1 MPDRCGDEE
10 AARQLDIN
18 GHFFAD
24 IQFSG
29 KLPLVFRVIDHMVIK
44 TLFRP
49 HRTDV
54 QFPTQ
59 LPGCK
64 NVAVIGRLQAV
75 VCNVFHDHRR
85 LLIVDDSAHFQDKPF
100 RIVPE
105 HGEFEWRHA
114 LQNCCNACARESG
127 FFNQLPDE
135 VIPHAAER
143 GRFGR
148 LLVCLC
154 LAEALTIF

>member
-1 MPDRCGDEE
+1 MSDRCGDEE
-10 AARQLDIN
+10 AARQLDIDS
-18 GHFFAD
+18 HFFAD

-44 TLFRP
+44 TLFRA
-49 HRTDV
+49 HCADI
-54 QFPTQ
+54 Q
-59 LPGCK
+59 LSAQLSGSK
-64 NVAVIGRLQAV
+64 NVAVISRLQAV
-75 VCNVFHDHRR
+75 VCNVLHNHRCF
-85 LLIVDDSAHFQDKPF
+85 LIVDDPAHFQDERF
-100 RIVPE
+100 RIIPE
-105 HGEFEWRHA
+105 HGKLERRHA

-127 FFNQLPDE
+127 FFDQLPDE